1 MRNMI
6 ISFSLFVVMIFSM
19 SFSISYLNKTCKSL
33 LECCDKLEEDIS
45 DERWNNIYED
55 SLDFLHKVQK
65 DSKILSIFIDHQELD
80 NMSNELYKFTQYT
93 KWENK
98 EESLASLHVV
108 KFYLNHIKELQK
120 INVQNIF

>member
-1 MRNMI
+1 MKNMI
-6 ISFSLFVVMIFSM
+6 ISFSLFVVMILSM
-19 SFSISYLNKTCKSL
+19 SFSIGYLNKTCKSL
-33 LECCDKLEEDIS
+33 LNDCDKLEEDIS

-55 SLDFLHKVQK
+55 SVDFLHKVQK
-65 DSKILSIFIDHQELD
+65 DSKTLSIFIDHQELD

-108 KFYLNHIKELQK
+108 KFYLNHIQELQK

>member
-1 MRNMI
+1 MKNMI
-6 ISFSLFVVMIFSM
+6 ISFSLFVVMILSM
-19 SFSISYLNKTCKSL
+19 SFSIGYLNKTCKSL

-55 SLDFLHKVQK
+55 SVDFLHKVQK
-65 DSKILSIFIDHQELD
+65 DSKTLSIFIDHQELD

-108 KFYLNHIKELQK
+108 KFYLNHIQELQK

>member
-1 MRNMI
+1 MKNMI
-6 ISFSLFVVMIFSM
+6 ISFSLFVVMILSM
-19 SFSISYLNKTCKSL
+19 SFSIVYLNKTCKSL

-65 DSKILSIFIDHQELD
+65 DSKTLSIFIDHQELD

-108 KFYLNHIKELQK
+108 KFYLNHIEELQK
-120 INVQNIF
+120 INLQNIF

>member
-45 DERWNNIYED
+45 DERWSNIYED

>member
-33 LECCDKLEEDIS
+33 LKCCDKLEEDIS

>member
-1 MRNMI
+1 
-6 ISFSLFVVMIFSM
+6 MIFSM
-19 SFSISYLNKTCKSL
+19 VFSISYLNKTCKSL

-45 DERWNNIYED
+45 YERWDNIYED
-55 SLDFLHKVQK
+55 SVDFLHKVQN
-65 DSKILSIFIDHQELD
+65 DSKTLSIFIDHQELD

-108 KFYLNHIKELQK
+108 KFYLNHIEELQK
-120 INVQNIF
+120 INLQNIF

>member
-1 MRNMI
+1 MKNMI
-6 ISFSLFVVMIFSM
+6 ISFSLFVVMILSM
-19 SFSISYLNKTCKSL
+19 SFSIVYLNKTCKSL

-65 DSKILSIFIDHQELD
+65 DSKTLSIFIDHQELD

-108 KFYLNHIKELQK
+108 KFYLNHIQELQK
-120 INVQNIF
+120 INIQNIF

>member
-1 MRNMI
+1 MKNMI
-6 ISFSLFVVMIFSM
+6 ISFSLFVVMILSM
-19 SFSISYLNKTCKSL
+19 SFSIVYLNKTCKSL

-55 SLDFLHKVQK
+55 SVDFLHKVQK
-65 DSKILSIFIDHQELD
+65 DSKTLSIFIDHQELD

-108 KFYLNHIKELQK
+108 KFYLNHIQELQK